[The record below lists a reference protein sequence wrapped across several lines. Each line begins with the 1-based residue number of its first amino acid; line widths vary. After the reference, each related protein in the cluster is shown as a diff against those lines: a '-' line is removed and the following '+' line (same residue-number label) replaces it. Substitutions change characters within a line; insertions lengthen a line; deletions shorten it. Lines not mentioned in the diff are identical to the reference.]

1 MARTPDT
8 HDDEERHLLPHLPL
22 LVSLLVFLAC
32 ALAIWVAGIALSN
45 YTDVLSDLGA
55 ALGGLILLAVAT
67 NLPEIA
73 ITVAASV
80 NGQVDVAVS
89 NILGGIAIQTVVLV
103 ALDAF
108 GVRVRRPLTYQAA
121 SLSLVLEGAV
131 VVAVLVAVVMGA
143 QLPKG
148 DVAFRLSPDVVGIA
162 LIWVAGLVLTQRA
175 GKQLPWKDNGN
186 APDAQPEPRGHS
198 AKKRA
203 AEMSQKGV
211 STAKA
216 LAVFGAAA
224 VVTLVAGAL
233 LEDSGSQAANSVG
246 LSGVLFGAT
255 VLAAATSLP
264 ELSTGLTATRQ
275 GDYQLAFGDI
285 FGGNAFLPVL
295 FLLATVVGGKA
306 ILPNAHHSDLY
317 LTALAALLTVVY
329 MGGLLFRPAKEH
341 ARLGLDS
348 IAVLVL
354 YLLGV
359 VGLAFLPS

>member
-1 MARTPDT
+1 M
-8 HDDEERHLLPHLPL
+8 LLPHLPL
-22 LVSLLVFLAC
+22 LVSLLVFLVC

-45 YTDVLSDLGA
+45 YTDVLSDRLHLGA

-186 APDAQPEPRGHS
+186 TPDAQPEPRGHS

-246 LSGVLFGAT
+246 LSGVLFVRRSWRPRPRFRSCRPASPRPGRAT
-255 VLAAATSLP
+255 TNSRSATSSAATPSCRCCSCWRP
-264 ELSTGLTATRQ
+264 WWVARPSCPTRTTATS
-275 GDYQLAFGDI
+275 
-285 FGGNAFLPVL
+285 
-295 FLLATVVGGKA
+295 T
-306 ILPNAHHSDLY
+306 
-317 LTALAALLTVVY
+317 
-329 MGGLLFRPAKEH
+329 
-341 ARLGLDS
+341 
-348 IAVLVL
+348 
-354 YLLGV
+354 
-359 VGLAFLPS
+359 